1 MPAPRGYTLAEFMVA
16 SVIIAMVLIT
26 LMGVY
31 VNGYA
36 IMRRGA
42 IQTWAQH
49 KANTALALVA
59 EKTRPAYT
67 FNVYTA
73 YSASPGA
80 TVVSGNFL
88 KVVNMYSTTAAFYK
102 SGTTLYFVESEATDN
117 KASSADDLPLVTDLK
132 AGNTFIGLDNQV
144 QVFFRVCDPR
154 ETNRVLVT
162 IDAFVTS
169 RNR

>member
-1 MPAPRGYTLAEFMVA
+1 MVA

-26 LMGVY
+26 LISVY

-36 IMRRGA
+36 IMRRSA

-49 KANTALALVA
+49 KAHVALALVA

-67 FNVYTA
+67 FDIYNA
-73 YSASPGA
+73 YAASPG
-80 TVVSGNFL
+80 TQVISGNFL
-88 KVVNMYSTTAAFYK
+88 KVVNMYSVTSGFYK

-117 KASSADDLPLVTDLK
+117 KNSSTDDFPLVTDLM
-132 AGNTFIGLDNQV
+132 AGNTFIGMYSQLQV
-144 QVFFRVCDPR
+144 VFRVYDPR
-154 ETNRVLVT
+154 ETNRVLVSL
-162 IDAFVTS
+162 DAYVTP